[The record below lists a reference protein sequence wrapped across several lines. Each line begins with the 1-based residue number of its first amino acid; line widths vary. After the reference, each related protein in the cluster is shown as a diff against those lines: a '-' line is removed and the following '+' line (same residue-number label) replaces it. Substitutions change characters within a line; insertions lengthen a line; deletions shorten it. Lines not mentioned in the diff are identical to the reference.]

1 MEKIITLTAQPHK
14 PHVDEQKVQ
23 VCVCVGSGGGGQNI
37 HTEKTEVDTERPN
50 PFSTLEWPAL
60 QDLISLQL
68 RSNLK
73 LQIIV
78 I

>member
-1 MEKIITLTAQPHK
+1 MERDAK
-14 PHVDEQKVQ
+14 
-23 VCVCVGSGGGGQNI
+23 S
-37 HTEKTEVDTERPN
+37 
-50 PFSTLEWPAL
+50 FSTLEGPAL

>member
-1 MEKIITLTAQPHK
+1 MEKIITLAAQPHK

-23 VCVCVGSGGGGQNI
+23 GGGGGGQNH
-37 HTEKTEVDTERPN
+37 HTKKIEVDTEMPN
-50 PFSTLEWPAL
+50 PFSTLEWLAL